1 MGDMNF
7 RVSLSNSE
15 TRLLLDKYE
24 NSKKHSNQEAEL
36 VLRELLREDQLNSM
50 KDKSEY
56 LREYYEH
63 QITFPPTYKYDIGT

>member
-36 VLRELLREDQLNSM
+36 VLRELLREDQLN
-50 KDKSEY
+50 
-56 LREYYEH
+56 
-63 QITFPPTYKYDIGT
+63 